1 MTTLRDYL
9 KNIKKQDFIIIIE
22 KDIEEIH
29 FYYNRKDNAIVV
41 SNNCHWSTSADY
53 YRLSETDEII
63 NLYGEFE
70 NLIK

>member
-1 MTTLRDYL
+1 MTTLSDYL
-9 KNIKKQDFIIIIE
+9 KNIKKQDFTIIIE

-41 SNNCHWSTSADY
+41 RNICHWSASDY